1 MSPIQTLQ
9 VFNSGKPCGW
19 LGQSKNG
26 YWFHYSSN
34 NPQQYWVSLLMPPS
48 QNFYQHVELFPVFAQ
63 YGESLDELHRRNGT
77 QLGTLSFANPDNPV
91 VKQPL
96 RTPPPLLPGQSALII
111 NSQLTQ
117 MRRSFADTLVHPEA
131 TWPLVQQLQAIKSQA
146 DPNNRLHALRWSL
159 HAQPSNGYVHHTRPD
174 MDAYQQQLYGFESV
188 GSVLNLDQWQ
198 LLQLEGNTVKYGQ
211 VLQEIARTFCK
222 NFSAEIEL
230 LNLLLPLL
238 KARSIEVHLAY
249 EQHNSD
255 KPFVRGLDYLPF
267 RLPLS
272 IRPTPLQNSTHPQI
286 VAI

>member
-1 MSPIQTLQ
+1 MITSNQIKLLQ
-9 VFNSGKPCGW
+9 VFNRGKPCGW
-19 LGQSKNG
+19 LGRSKQG
-26 YWFHYSSN
+26 FWFHYSSN
-34 NPQQYWVSLLMPPS
+34 SLSQPWVSLLMPPS

-91 VKQPL
+91 VKQAL

-117 MRRSFADTLVHPEA
+117 MRRSFADTLVHPET

-188 GSVLNLDQWQ
+188 GAVLNLDQWQ
-198 LLQLEGNTVKYGQ
+198 LRQLEGNTVKYGQ
-211 VLQEIARTFCK
+211 VLHEIARTFCK

-238 KARSIEVHLAY
+238 KARSIEVHLVY
-249 EQHNSD
+249 DQHTGD
-255 KPFVRGLDYLPF
+255 KPTVLGLDYLPLK
-267 RLPLS
+267 R
-272 IRPTPLQNSTHPQI
+272 R
-286 VAI
+286 